1 MKWKNEA
8 MEKLRRYD
16 TMRQAMRNI
25 SEEIRRLREEAVV
38 LRRNAMDMPLVR
50 SSGGR
55 GDETLLNNI
64 AQRQELEWTLKQ
76 VRFWLANADRGL
88 MALAEDERLVL
99 QRFYLYPEKGAL
111 ERLCAELGVE
121 QSTVYRKRDQALEN
135 FTIAMYGFAET

>member
-1 MKWKNEA
+1 

-16 TMRQAMRNI
+16 AMRQALRNI
-25 SEEIRRLREEAVV
+25 PEEIRRLREEAVL
-38 LRRNAMDMPLVR
+38 LRRRAMDMTPVR
-50 SSGGR
+50 GSGGR
-55 GDETLLNNI
+55 GDEALLNNI

-76 VRFWLANADRGL
+76 VRLWLANADRGL

-111 ERLCAELGVE
+111 ERLCTELGVE

-135 FTIAMYGFAET
+135 FTVAMYGFTET